1 MRCFRGG
8 ICLSREEEKD
18 AHTNV
23 IDSMIGRKEVQSE
36 GQDTYIL
43 YLQLSVIYANLLQ
56 QKGFKVVRIL
66 GPLILS
72 QSG

>member
-1 MRCFRGG
+1 M
-8 ICLSREEEKD
+8 
-18 AHTNV
+18 HTNV

-36 GQDTYIL
+36 GQDTPKL
-43 YLQLSVIYANLLQ
+43 NTVPTTECEYANLLQ
-56 QKGFKVVRIL
+56 QSLQKGFRVARIL